1 MSEREELLESVRP
14 DRSKP
19 KRVSIADQR
28 NILTH
33 PEANDPN
40 YMYRVVVD
48 YKSKP
53 GRIQKFKNAGYVHV
67 QSGEGMGDDAAG
79 KPTKLGKQVSVPV
92 GNGETGYLMKIP
104 KEYFDEDQSAK
115 EKSLKETEAA
125 MKRKKEGQYGEG
137 LADDK
142 Q

>member
-1 MSEREELLESVRP
+1 MSERDEALKDVRP

-53 GRIQKFKNAGYVHV
+53 GRITKFKNAGYVHV
-67 QSGEGMGDDAAG
+67 LSGENMGDEAAA
-79 KPTKLGKQVSVPV
+79 KPTKIGAKVTVPT

-104 KEYFDEDQSAK
+104 KEYYDEDQAAK
-115 EKSLKETEAA
+115 EASLKATEAS
-125 MKRKKEGQYGEG
+125 MKRKGEGQYGEG

-142 Q
+142 K

>member
-1 MSEREELLESVRP
+1 MNERDEALESVRP
-14 DRSKP
+14 DRSKS

-53 GRIQKFKNAGYVHV
+53 GRVTKFKNAGYVHV
-67 QSGEGMGDDAAG
+67 LSGENMGDDAAG
-79 KPTKLGKQVSVPV
+79 KPTKIGTKVMVPT

-104 KEYFDEDQSAK
+104 KEYWDEDQAAK
-115 EKSLKETEAA
+115 ESKLKETEAS
-125 MKRKKEGQYGEG
+125 MKRKVKGQYGEG

-142 Q
+142 

>member
-1 MSEREELLESVRP
+1 MSERDEALENVRP

-19 KRVSIADQR
+19 QRMSIAEQK

-33 PEANDPN
+33 PDANDPN

-53 GRIQKFKNAGYVHV
+53 GRIQMFKNAGYVPV
-67 QSGEGMGDDAAG
+67 LSGEGMGDDVAG
-79 KPTKLGKQVSVPV
+79 KPTKLGRQVTVPV

-104 KEYFDEDQSAK
+104 KEYFDEDQAAK
-115 EKSLKETEAA
+115 EAKLKATESSI
-125 MKRKKEGQYGEG
+125 KQKKAGQYGDG
-137 LADDK
+137 LTDDK
-142 Q
+142 R